1 MPRNPEHDDPRV
13 LVHAV
18 LAAGIVLLAAGTP
31 QAHAGAWTQ
40 KADGMY
46 NRLAV
51 NYAVITE
58 QFDAWGHRVP
68 SSDNGEFTDWN
79 LTYYGER
86 GLTDRLTVVGSVPL
100 KFLQEQSDTLAGT
113 RTLRNT
119 SLGDLELGA
128 RYRLLAE
135 PAVVSVSVLGKLP
148 YLYDENRASAIGP
161 VPGNGQFDAE
171 TRLLVGRSLYPF
183 GYGGIEVGY
192 RYRTEEPSDE
202 YRYLVEYGGRFTP
215 ALYARTKLDGI
226 KSVKNADRIAAPS
239 MGGNPTLSP
248 EFDIGKLELTV
259 GYAPPGGWSSEL
271 TYTGV
276 LYGKNTG
283 AGNMFQLAV
292 VYSF

>member
-1 MPRNPEHDDPRV
+1 MARNADHRTPHSPLPV
-13 LVHAV
+13 ALVSA
-18 LAAGIVLLAAGTP
+18 IVLLAAWTSH
-31 QAHAGAWTQ
+31 AHAGAWTQ
-40 KADGMY
+40 KAGGMY

-58 QFDAWGHRVP
+58 QFDASGTRVP
-68 SSDNGEFTDWN
+68 SANNGEFTDWN
-79 LTYYGER
+79 ITYYGER
-86 GLTDRLTVVGSVPL
+86 GLTDRLTLVGSLPL
-100 KFLQEQSDTLAGT
+100 KFLQEQSDTASGT

-119 SLGDLELGA
+119 GLGDLDLGV

-135 PAVVSVSVLGKLP
+135 PAVVSVSVLGKFP

-161 VPGNGQFDAE
+161 VPGNGQFDTEA
-171 TRLLVGRSLYPF
+171 RLLVGRSLYPY

-226 KSVKNADRIAAPS
+226 KSVKNADRVTAPS

-248 EFDIGKLELTV
+248 EFDLGKLELTM
-259 GYAPPGGWSSEL
+259 GYAPGGRWSSEF

-283 AGNMFQLAV
+283 AGSMLQLAV
-292 VYSF
+292 VYNF